1 MLVVIA
7 AGVVAVAIIPTWRSN
22 ERDAFALGRI
32 AVVRA
37 HGSHRAKLPPARP
50 SDNSYSHLRATGGAA
65 KVIAAARHQLGMP
78 YVLGVGPRHRW
89 SLDAVGD
96 GVDPLG
102 FDCSALVAYAVLR
115 GAGIWISGNVAHTDE
130 IWTQGGKL
138 PLTPTTGRTGRVFRG
153 MGSAPPPG
161 GYQPGDIL
169 FRREGAG
176 GYWGHVLLVSER
188 GYVIEALPPDV
199 HETKTM
205 TEVLADGAALGWM
218 RVRGLEPSAL

>member
-1 MLVVIA
+1 
-7 AGVVAVAIIPTWRSN
+7 
-22 ERDAFALGRI
+22 
-32 AVVRA
+32 
-37 HGSHRAKLPPARP
+37 
-50 SDNSYSHLRATGGAA
+50 
-65 KVIAAARHQLGMP
+65 
-78 YVLGVGPRHRW
+78 
-89 SLDAVGD
+89 
-96 GVDPLG
+96 
-102 FDCSALVAYAVLR
+102 
-115 GAGIWISGNVAHTDE
+115 
-130 IWTQGGKL
+130 
-138 PLTPTTGRTGRVFRG
+138 